1 MTLNLSNI
9 FNRLF
14 LLTLLW
20 LLLEGVFRK
29 WLTPQLATPLFFVKY
44 FFAFL
49 LYLVYFLQHQS
60 IQKIKRIDQL
70 FIGLYIIW
78 CVFSVFNTRLPS
90 SFIVPVVGL
99 VLHLGFI
106 PISTLT
112 SSFIS
117 SEKKF
122 DLFIK
127 VLAYISIPLCILGFN
142 QYYLP
147 SSHILNTFVNE
158 TQLASTLGD
167 FTRITAVFSFVK
179 IYNVYLVFS
188 ITLLTTYIYVKLLRG
203 EKILFYAIVVVMLI
217 INSFM
222 TASRLPITMS
232 FMNITIISFYIF
244 YNFNVIRKTVVF
256 VLIASLISFIFLY
269 GNTSLM
275 NDSVD
280 MFIKRSTHVE
290 KRQEGQNISNVEIRL
305 YDRLDIFK
313 FSDISGIAGYG
324 IGTTYQGNTQFL
336 KKKIPVYHE
345 EEGERLVL
353 ELGVIGGIIIV
364 LMRLFIFI
372 YAFYSFLNS
381 KNLSY
386 KLFLLSLS
394 LLLLP
399 PILAINN
406 TTFNYLDNFSYWF
419 VFGLVIAINKITI
432 KT

>member
-1 MTLNLSNI
+1 MTINLSNI

-44 FFAFL
+44 IFAFL
-49 LYLVYFLQHQS
+49 LYLVYFIQHQS

-70 FIGLYIIW
+70 FIGLYVIW
-78 CVFSVFNTRLPS
+78 CVFSVFNSRLTG
-90 SFIVPVVGL
+90 SFIVPIVGI

-112 SSFIS
+112 PYFLSSK
-117 SEKKF
+117 KKF
-122 DLFIK
+122 ELFIK

-147 SSHILNTFVNE
+147 STHVLNTFVNE
-158 TQLASTLGD
+158 TQLASSLGD
-167 FTRITAVFSFVK
+167 YTRITAVFSFVK

-203 EKILFYAIVVVMLI
+203 EKILFYAVVVVMLI

-222 TASRLPITMS
+222 TASRLPIAIS
-232 FMNITIISFYIF
+232 FINITIISFYIF
-244 YNFNVIRKTVVF
+244 YNFNIIRKTVVF
-256 VLIASLISFIFLY
+256 VLIASFISFIFLY
-269 GNTSLM
+269 TNTSLM

-280 MFIKRSTHVE
+280 MFVKRTTHRE
-290 KRQEGQNISNVEIRL
+290 KKFEEQNTSDAALRL
-305 YDRLDIFK
+305 YDRIDIFK
-313 FSDISGIAGYG
+313 FSDISGVAGYG

-336 KKKIPVYHE
+336 KKKIPVYYE

-353 ELGVIGGIIIV
+353 ELGVVGGIIIV

-372 YAFYSFLNS
+372 YAFYSFLNN
-381 KNLSY
+381 KNLSF

-406 TTFNYLDNFSYWF
+406 TTFNYLDNFTYWF
-419 VFGLVIAINKITI
+419 VFGLVIAINRFTLN
-432 KT
+432 T